1 MWRLGKEGTVSG
13 KEADAGR
20 GGEKEPKINIGLP
33 LKFATDQVFLR
44 HVKTCMKNTKDICP
58 LQISHVNKVT

>member
-1 MWRLGKEGTVSG
+1 MGKEGTVSG
-13 KEADAGR
+13 RETDVGR

-44 HVKTCMKNTKDICP
+44 HVKTRMKKTEDICP